1 MEKLNF
7 KNPVVKFILK
17 AGGLYL
23 IWLVVYYLL
32 IKPYTD
38 WDYYLNLN
46 IVWLTHELMGFFGML
61 TYIDIESDMVVLI
74 MEGGNDM
81 GLKIGDQCN
90 GFKLFSIFSIF
101 IIAFPG
107 SWKKKLWYIPLGLIL
122 IHFANV
128 FRAACLVYINNYY
141 PRYLDFNHLYT
152 FTIFVYSIIF
162 LLWYIWAK
170 KHGGINAKG

>member
-1 MEKLNF
+1 MEKLNL
-7 KNPVVKFILK
+7 KNPVVKFLLT
-17 AGGLYL
+17 AGGLYILWL
-23 IWLVVYYLL
+23 IIYYLL
-32 IKPYTD
+32 IKPYTN

-46 IVWLTHELMGFFGML
+46 IVWLTHEFMSWFGML

-107 SWKKKLWYIPLGLIL
+107 SWKKKL
-122 IHFANV
+122 
-128 FRAACLVYINNYY
+128 
-141 PRYLDFNHLYT
+141 
-152 FTIFVYSIIF
+152 
-162 LLWYIWAK
+162 
-170 KHGGINAKG
+170 